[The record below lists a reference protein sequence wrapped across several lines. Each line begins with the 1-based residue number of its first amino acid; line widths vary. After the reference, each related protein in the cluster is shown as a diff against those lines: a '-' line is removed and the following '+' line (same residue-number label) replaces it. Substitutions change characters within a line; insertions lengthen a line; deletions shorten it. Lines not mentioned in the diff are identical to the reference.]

1 MSIADHALFCYR
13 YCGWRRDSSHRIFL
27 GRVNITKKM
36 FGLLSHFM
44 RQFISRLSDG
54 RSTFTTG
61 GTMPYTDKQ
70 VAALQNAAQEFGTLN
85 AEIAGKLADQL
96 GQSKR
101 SVIAKIKSLDLP
113 YAVAK
118 KPVKGTRATTKA
130 EYVTAIA
137 KALDADAT
145 DLAGLEKATA
155 LGLSRL
161 LASIR

>member
-1 MSIADHALFCYR
+1 
-13 YCGWRRDSSHRIFL
+13 
-27 GRVNITKKM
+27 
-36 FGLLSHFM
+36 
-44 RQFISRLSDG
+44 
-54 RSTFTTG
+54 
-61 GTMPYTDKQ
+61 MPYTDKQ
-70 VAALQNAAQEFGTLN
+70 VAALQNAAQQFGTLDG
-85 AEIAGKLADQL
+85 EIAGKLAADL
-96 GQSKR
+96 GQTKR

-145 DLAGLEKATA
+145 DLAGFEKATA

-161 LASIR
+161 LAAIR